1 MISCYGMTS
10 KSRFAKLVV
19 DQALSNYVNK
29 TGDNSYKTRILNL
42 LGQKAKAAKEMVTE
56 VRFSEFSLK
65 VRDSKTDEDD
75 LIEGALGFV
84 ESLAEEKKSYFVI
97 ILDEFQ
103 DLIRWGEDSLKR
115 MRTLIQNQKRTCYVL
130 SGSATTIMHDLV
142 YESRSPFY
150 RQLVDIPV
158 GKLPND
164 VVHNF
169 VRNRFRSAHVKI
181 GDEELNKIVTYCD
194 GYPDY
199 VQRLGLELYLS
210 AGSNGSITGSH
221 VDKAYED
228 IVLALDGE
236 FENYFATFSPL
247 DKELLIAIATG
258 KIRASEI
265 AREVRKPMTN
275 ISKNLTLLLNYG
287 VVERPL
293 EGQYR
298 MTDPVFNDW
307 LRRRYSPLE

>member
-1 MISCYGMTS
+1 
-10 KSRFAKLVV
+10 
-19 DQALSNYVNK
+19 
-29 TGDNSYKTRILNL
+29 
-42 LGQKAKAAKEMVTE
+42 
-56 VRFSEFSLK
+56 
-65 VRDSKTDEDD
+65 
-75 LIEGALGFV
+75 
-84 ESLAEEKKSYFVI
+84 
-97 ILDEFQ
+97 
-103 DLIRWGEDSLKR
+103 
-115 MRTLIQNQKRTCYVL
+115 MRTIIQNQKRTCYVL

-164 VVHNF
+164 VVRNF
-169 VRNRFRSAHVKI
+169 VKERFRSAQVKI

-210 AGSNGSITGSH
+210 AGPNGSITESI
-221 VDKAYED
+221 VDQAYEN
-228 IVLALDGE
+228 IVLTLDGE

-247 DKELLIAIATG
+247 DKELLIAIASS

-265 AREVRKPMTN
+265 AREVRKPLAN

-293 EGQYR
+293 PGQYR